1 MKRRIKELEKTIG
14 QEASIYVLEE
24 KEDGSFKYFSNDKE
38 GSFTKKEVE
47 DLKAKENS
55 LVLIVSWVGK
65 KSEA

>member
-1 MKRRIKELEKTIG
+1 MKQRIKELEKTIG